1 MKRALAVL
9 VLLLLALAAGGI
21 FLLRRGYSAL
31 EQPSRAEEVIAR
43 RLRHLATPA
52 WARAQVNPLPAGA
65 AVLAEARVHFADHC
79 ATCHANDGSGDTPL
93 GHGLYPK
100 APDMRQ
106 AATQSLG
113 DGELFYVIS
122 HGVRFT
128 GMPGWGHGPD
138 QDRDTWALVHFIRH
152 LPALTAA
159 EQEEMKAL
167 NPRSPQEMQEEK
179 DEEAFLRGEDP
190 APQGHPH

>member
-1 MKRALAVL
+1 MKRTLAVL
-9 VLLLLALAAGGI
+9 LILFLAVAAGGI
-21 FLLRRGYSAL
+21 LLLRRGYSAL
-31 EQPSRAEEVIAR
+31 GQPSRVEEVIAR

-52 WARAQVNPLPAGA
+52 WARAQVNPLPGSP
-65 AVLAEARVHFADHC
+65 AVLAEARAHFADHC
-79 ATCHANDGSGDTPL
+79 ASCHANDGSGDTADGPRAVPE
-93 GHGLYPK
+93 GARH
-100 APDMRQ
+100 APAETQ
-106 AATQSLG
+106 ALS

-128 GMPGWGHGPD
+128 GMPGWGYGPA

-159 EQEEMKAL
+159 EQAEMKAL
-167 NPRSPQEMQEEK
+167 NPRSPQEMEEEK

-190 APQGHPH
+190 APEGHHH